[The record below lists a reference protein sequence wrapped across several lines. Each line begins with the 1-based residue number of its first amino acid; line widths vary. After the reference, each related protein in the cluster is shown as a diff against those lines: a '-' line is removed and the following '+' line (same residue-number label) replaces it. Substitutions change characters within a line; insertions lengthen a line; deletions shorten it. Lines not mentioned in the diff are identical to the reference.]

1 MNDRLPFL
9 ESAVCICDS
18 LFPIKALENSEA
30 VLFMFELSTRD
41 HVFLKTQIR
50 THINTFIQ
58 IYLNFSYRWNESAA
72 PGGNLITLIDE
83 SEL

>member
-30 VLFMFELSTRD
+30 VLFMFD
-41 HVFLKTQIR
+41 HVCLKTQIR